1 MNFLEKC
8 KEKLNLPLVL
18 FIIIF
23 INYIP
28 LIIPNMISKESH
40 SASKISMMICFI
52 IEILILIRVQY
63 KKIEITKEVKK
74 HFLLL
79 TFITI
84 IMFIIQIKNF
94 IIDDFYF
101 FDIVN
106 IGCIFI
112 NIVLLY
118 ISIFN
123 IKIKEEDINNFF
135 KAIIYFGIFAC
146 FINLSLYI
154 KEIMATIGIINLEER
169 VNIKSFFANRNHF
182 AFFLY
187 VAIISTFF
195 IMQNSNEKV
204 YKYIFVIFCINLLLT
219 MSRTGILAVLI
230 FLILMFLF
238 SNKVSNKIKII
249 AILSLIIIFTL
260 TITTIILFFPEI
272 WNKLN
277 SMFFRIEYIKNL
289 SGRTD
294 IWSVG
299 LNLLFENPINFIFGI
314 GRFNSISLL
323 HFETKTFTQYH
334 NIYLDI
340 LLMSGLIGLAYFS
353 FIYYNVI
360 RKIVKS
366 DLNKDIKRTYICMY
380 ITYGIYIMFESCGR
394 FSLGSLD
401 TLCLIFFITI
411 PLLHS
416 NSIKNMQKKNVAKK
430 EK

>member
-74 HFLLL
+74 NFLLL

-146 FINLSLYI
+146 LINLSLYI

-169 VNIKSFFANRNHF
+169 VNIKSFFANRNQF

-204 YKYIFVIFCINLLLT
+204 YKYIFRNILYKFIIN
-219 MSRTGILAVLI
+219 
-230 FLILMFLF
+230 
-238 SNKVSNKIKII
+238 NVSN
-249 AILSLIIIFTL
+249 
-260 TITTIILFFPEI
+260 
-272 WNKLN
+272 WNISSFNFLN
-277 SMFFRIEYIKNL
+277 FN
-289 SGRTD
+289 
-294 IWSVG
+294 V
-299 LNLLFENPINFIFGI
+299 FIF
-314 GRFNSISLL
+314 
-323 HFETKTFTQYH
+323 K
-334 NIYLDI
+334 
-340 LLMSGLIGLAYFS
+340 
-353 FIYYNVI
+353 
-360 RKIVKS
+360 
-366 DLNKDIKRTYICMY
+366 
-380 ITYGIYIMFESCGR
+380 
-394 FSLGSLD
+394 
-401 TLCLIFFITI
+401 
-411 PLLHS
+411 
-416 NSIKNMQKKNVAKK
+416 
-430 EK
+430 

>member
-1 MNFLEKC
+1 LNFLEKC

-18 FIIIF
+18 FIILF

-74 HFLLL
+74 NFLLL

-106 IGCIFI
+106 IGFIFI

-118 ISIFN
+118 ISMFN
-123 IKIKEEDINNFF
+123 IKTKEEYINGFF

-146 FINLSLYI
+146 LINLSLYI

-169 VNIKSFFANRNHF
+169 VNIKSFFANRNQF

-187 VAIISTFF
+187 IAIISTFF
-195 IMQNSNEKV
+195 IMQNSNRKL
-204 YKYIFVIFCINLLLT
+204 YKIIFAVFFINLLLT

-238 SNKVSNKIKII
+238 SDKASNKIKII
-249 AILSLIIIFTL
+249 AILSLIIIFAL
-260 TITTIILFFPEI
+260 TITNIILFFPEI

-340 LLMSGLIGLAYFS
+340 LLTSGLIGLAYFS

-366 DLNKDIKRTYICMY
+366 DLDKDIKRTYICMY

-416 NSIKNMQKKNVAKK
+416 NSIRNMQKKNVAKK

>member
-1 MNFLEKC
+1 
-8 KEKLNLPLVL
+8 
-18 FIIIF
+18 
-23 INYIP
+23 
-28 LIIPNMISKESH
+28 
-40 SASKISMMICFI
+40 
-52 IEILILIRVQY
+52 
-63 KKIEITKEVKK
+63 
-74 HFLLL
+74 
-79 TFITI
+79 
-84 IMFIIQIKNF
+84 
-94 IIDDFYF
+94 
-101 FDIVN
+101 
-106 IGCIFI
+106 
-112 NIVLLY
+112 
-118 ISIFN
+118 
-123 IKIKEEDINNFF
+123 
-135 KAIIYFGIFAC
+135 
-146 FINLSLYI
+146 
-154 KEIMATIGIINLEER
+154 
-169 VNIKSFFANRNHF
+169 
-182 AFFLY
+182 
-187 VAIISTFF
+187 
-195 IMQNSNEKV
+195 
-204 YKYIFVIFCINLLLT
+204 
-219 MSRTGILAVLI
+219 
-230 FLILMFLF
+230 MFLF

-366 DLNKDIKRTYICMY
+366 DLDKDIKRTYLCMY